1 MRCITP
7 AYVLIA
13 GCLLTHGANAE
24 TTVYPSV
31 VYAVRG
37 NTVHEVRG
45 DDIALLERHSCLPH
59 GGLKWNVLPL
69 GNPVLCHGQWYT
81 EVYLERLR
89 DQANS
94 VEEAETAAVSTGLDL
109 WIYEPRA
116 FRGRYRANLGYGRA
130 MVGEIQLRNTF
141 GGDLSVPGFGLRG
154 GFVFHYAG
162 SQQYRRGLLEV
173 PTIEIP
179 YVLSVGNWGAEIGLR
194 SGLALLHDFEIFSTE
209 VHERLSVIY
218 GLYGVLAY
226 RGAHSRGMRE
236 PCLATA
242 AGSLRSLSETRSCR
256 TPETNVLGGPRL
268 P

>member
-1 MRCITP
+1 
-7 AYVLIA
+7 
-13 GCLLTHGANAE
+13 
-24 TTVYPSV
+24 
-31 VYAVRG
+31 
-37 NTVHEVRG
+37 
-45 DDIALLERHSCLPH
+45 LPH